1 MVLSGFSFQRQSFS
15 RSRSPHHHHQSL
27 LGCMLDLSHHIP
39 LFIFVHMHNLN
50 MYCILIV
57 KVYVSMRVLWVN
69 SWKGTQTTTTFLHHT
84 YSSTWCTCLLLNAH
98 LANLWKEKKLYKKSS
113 YCCWQQVLS
122 FCTSAYTFVSQ
133 RCSVCA
139 KWHDVKNWKT
149 NLNEKNAC
157 IRMNPLQIL
166 LKVHKYRNMW

>member
-1 MVLSGFSFQRQSFS
+1 MVLSFKLKIPKVVLSGFSFQRQSFS

-69 SWKGTQTTTTFLHHT
+69 SWKGNTDHHHLPASHLFKHMM
-84 YSSTWCTCLLLNAH
+84 YVPSFKCTLD
-98 LANLWKEKKLYKKSS
+98 KFMKRKKLYKKSS

-139 KWHDVKNWKT
+139 KWHDVKE
-149 NLNEKNAC
+149 LKN
-157 IRMNPLQIL
+157 
-166 LKVHKYRNMW
+166 

>member
-39 LFIFVHMHNLN
+39 LFIFAHMHNLN

-69 SWKGTQTTTTFLHHT
+69 SWKGNTDHHHLPASHLFKHMM
-84 YSSTWCTCLLLNAH
+84 YVPSFKCTLGKFMKRKKTLQEVVLLLLTAG
-98 LANLWKEKKLYKKSS
+98 AVILYICIYICESEM
-113 YCCWQQVLS
+113 
-122 FCTSAYTFVSQ
+122 Q
-133 RCSVCA
+133 RMCEMTRCEEL
-139 KWHDVKNWKT
+139 KN
-149 NLNEKNAC
+149 
-157 IRMNPLQIL
+157 
-166 LKVHKYRNMW
+166 